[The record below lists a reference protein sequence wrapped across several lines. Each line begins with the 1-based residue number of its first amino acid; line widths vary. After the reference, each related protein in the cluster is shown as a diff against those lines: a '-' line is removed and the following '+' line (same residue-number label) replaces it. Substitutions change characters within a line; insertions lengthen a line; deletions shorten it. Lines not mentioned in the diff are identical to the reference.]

1 MSDNKYKEFHKNKK
15 SLKDQRNKSRGKK
28 FSGNSNFSDFN
39 EDSIA
44 EGIYDDVKT
53 GKIKNLEDISTKNK
67 DLNKDLNK
75 ETQDTENKEKELE
88 EPEDEFNDAYFE
100 PVQYK

>member
-28 FSGNSNFSDFN
+28 FSGNSNFSDLH

-44 EGIYDDVKT
+44 EGIYDDVRT

-67 DLNKDLNK
+67 DLNKDLQNTK
-75 ETQDTENKEKELE
+75 NTEENKDKELE
-88 EPEDEFNDAYFE
+88 EPEDEFNDSYFE
-100 PVQYK
+100 PVEYK

>member
-1 MSDNKYKEFHKNKK
+1 MADNKYKEFHKNKK

-28 FSGNSNFSDFN
+28 LSEHSNFSDFN

-75 ETQDTENKEKELE
+75 ESQDTKNKEQELE
-88 EPEDEFNDAYFE
+88 ESEEEFNDSYFN
-100 PVQYK
+100 PVEIK

>member
-1 MSDNKYKEFHKNKK
+1 MADNKYKDFHKNKK

-28 FSGNSNFSDFN
+28 FSENSNFSDFH

-67 DLNKDLNK
+67 DLNKDLQN
-75 ETQDTENKEKELE
+75 TENKETER
-88 EPEDEFNDAYFE
+88 EDEFNDAYFE
-100 PVQYK
+100 QGKLK

>member
-1 MSDNKYKEFHKNKK
+1 MADNKYKDFHKNKK

-28 FSGNSNFSDFN
+28 FSENSNFSDFH

-67 DLNKDLNK
+67 DLNKDLQN
-75 ETQDTENKEKELE
+75 TENKETEQ
-88 EPEDEFNDAYFE
+88 EDEFNDAYFK
-100 PVQYK
+100 PVELK

>member
-1 MSDNKYKEFHKNKK
+1 MADNKYKDFHKNKK

-28 FSGNSNFSDFN
+28 FSEKSNFSDFH

-67 DLNKDLNK
+67 DLNKDLQN
-75 ETQDTENKEKELE
+75 TENKETER
-88 EPEDEFNDAYFE
+88 EDEFNDAYFE
-100 PVQYK
+100 QGKLK